1 MPKQSLHQKLFQK
14 LSPQQIKLMKLI
26 QLSTLELENRI
37 EEELG
42 ENPALEDGQISNEE
56 QLDSYEKEDE
66 YNSQELEFQD
76 KDVNLDQYIS
86 DDEIPNYKLYSQNSY
101 NEQEQEFILKTG
113 QNLLEILM
121 DQLREHKISQKSFDI
136 GAYIIGCIN
145 DDGYLKRSVQQIS
158 EDLIF
163 SKNLTCTEDEILE
176 VLKIIQSFDPPG
188 IGGRNLQE
196 SLIIQL
202 NRKPSKAEITLA
214 ILILEKQFDHF
225 VNKHYEKLCQ
235 KLNTNIQDLKLAIL
249 EIEKLNPKPA
259 VGINSSEHIQSII
272 PDFSV
277 QVDEQENV
285 EFTLNAR
292 NAPVLK
298 VSKEFQNLMHL
309 HKEKKGKLSKD
320 NQQALLFAKQKLD
333 SARWFI
339 SAIQQRQQTLILTMS
354 AIIKKQK
361 AYFISGDEK
370 DLKPMILKDIANDI
384 SMDISTISRV
394 INSKYVETVFGV
406 FSLKHFFSESMTK
419 NDGESISVKEIKNII
434 KEIIHSEDQSNPI
447 NDQKITEELKS
458 KGYNIARRTVA
469 KYREQMSFPVAR
481 LRKKII
487 D

>member
-26 QLSTLELENRI
+26 QLSTIELEDRVD
-37 EEELG
+37 EELS
-42 ENPALEDGQISNEE
+42 ENPALEDGEMSNEE
-56 QLDSYEKEDE
+56 ESGSFDLEDE
-66 YNSQELEFQD
+66 YNNDLEPIGQD
-76 KDVNLDQYIS
+76 INLDQYMS
-86 DDEIPNYKLYSQNSY
+86 DDEIPSYKLYTQSSY
-101 NEQEQEFILKTG
+101 NEEEQELILSSGK
-113 QNLLEILM
+113 NLLEILM
-121 DQLREHKISQKSFDI
+121 DQLREHKTSEKSFEI
-136 GAYIIGCIN
+136 GVYIIGCIN
-145 DDGYLKRSVQQIS
+145 DDGYLKRNIQQIC

-163 SKNLTCTEDEILE
+163 SKNLTCSHEEVME
-176 VLKIIQSFDPPG
+176 VLQIIQSFDPPG
-188 IGGRNLQE
+188 VAGRDLKE

-202 NRKPSKAEITLA
+202 KRKENKPEVSLA
-214 ILILEKQFDHF
+214 TLILDSFFDLF

-235 KLNTNIQDLKLAIL
+235 RLNTNIEDLKLAIL

-259 VGINSSEHIQSII
+259 VGINSSSHIQSII

-277 QVDEQENV
+277 QVDEQDNV
-285 EFTLNAR
+285 EFTLNSR

-298 VSKEFQNLMHL
+298 INKEFQNLIHL
-309 HKEKKGKLSKD
+309 HKEKKGDIGKK

-370 DLKPMILKDIANDI
+370 DLKPMILKDIAIEVN
-384 SMDISTISRV
+384 MDISTISRV
-394 INSKYVETVFGV
+394 INSKYVETLFGV

-419 NDGESISVKEIKNII
+419 NDGENISAKEIKNII
-434 KEIIHSEDQSNPI
+434 KDIINNENPTKPV
-447 NDQKITEELKS
+447 NDQKITEFLKK

-469 KYREQMSFPVAR
+469 KYREQMNFSVAR
-481 LRKKII
+481 LRKKIT